1 MSRAVRRQKTVAPK
15 ERQPG
20 RGSPFGGGRQQP
32 TRGQRQ
38 AVGPRR
44 RFHLGQPRWFE
55 ETISELRKVTWPT
68 RDETVYLATVV
79 IIVALVVGAALGFI
93 DIFFN
98 WLIDKLL
105 LR

>member
-15 ERQPG
+15 ERAPG
-20 RGSPFGGGRQQP
+20 RTSPFGAGRQAP
-32 TRGQRQ
+32 ARGQR
-38 AVGPRR
+38 AAAAPRR
-44 RFHLGQPRWFE
+44 SFRLAQPKWFE
-55 ETISELRKVTWPT
+55 ETVSELRKVTWPT

-79 IIVALVVGAALGFI
+79 IIVALVVGAALGII